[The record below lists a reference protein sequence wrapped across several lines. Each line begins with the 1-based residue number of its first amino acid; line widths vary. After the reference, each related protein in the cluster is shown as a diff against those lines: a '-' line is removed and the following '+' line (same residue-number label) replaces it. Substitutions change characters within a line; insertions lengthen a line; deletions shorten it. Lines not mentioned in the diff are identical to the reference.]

1 MTGEAADVYLG
12 SDEIPDEDLQIA
24 YGGRNRGEEFV
35 AASKRKTAFK
45 PWHHPV
51 KQIVRTRQWA
61 ALTRRL
67 IEDRA
72 QPRPSL
78 RYFTLPGPDLL
89 DIRIL
94 ADICEPLNVQIEY
107 FGFDV
112 GQEVPD
118 EAEESFT
125 GEWINA
131 ESALRQ
137 AGRISAD
144 ALILPDR
151 LEDIATENSQAAAQL
166 RQRPAFDVI
175 NIDACDHL
183 AYLPKGRTHNTFD
196 ALGALLRHQMTS
208 RTPWLLFVTTRAQPE
223 LLGNPGI
230 QFQNAI
236 TQNLALPGGF
246 GEALAGSI
254 GADLTKL
261 GSALVAIWGANDARF
276 LKLYSIGLGK
286 FLLQF
291 FHMQPNL
298 PANVELASCYAYRVH
313 SNNADMLAM
322 AFRITPDPPRVFAPG
337 IGGAAVVNNLEPH
350 RAIRVATQAR
360 KLQDLD
366 EALKNEVDVR
376 AEAIVGTEA
385 LLGAANYD
393 LDGWRNWLADHEH
406 RPMTVEA

>member
-1 MTGEAADVYLG
+1 MTEETADVHLG
-12 SDEIPDEDLQIA
+12 SDEIPEEDLQLA

-35 AASKRKTAFK
+35 AASKHKTTFK

-51 KQIVRTRQWA
+51 KQIVRDRQWA

-89 DIRIL
+89 DIRVL

-112 GQEVPD
+112 GQEITD
-118 EAEESFT
+118 DAGGSFA

-151 LEDIATENSQAAAQL
+151 LEDIAAENSQASAQL
-166 RQRPAFDVI
+166 RQRPTFDVI

-196 ALGALLRHQMTS
+196 ALGALLRHQMAS
-208 RTPWLLFVTTRAQPE
+208 RTPWLLFITTRAQPD
-223 LLGNPGI
+223 LLGKPGI

-246 GEALAGSI
+246 GEALAGSLE
-254 GADLTKL
+254 ADIAKL
-261 GSALVAIWGANDARF
+261 GSALAAIWGANDERF
-276 LKLYSIGLGK
+276 LKLYCIGLGK

-298 PANVELASCYAYRVH
+298 PANVELASCYAYKVY
-313 SNNADMLAM
+313 SDSADMLAM

-337 IGGAAVVNNLEPH
+337 IGGAAVVSNLEPV
-350 RAIRVATQAR
+350 RAIRVAAQAR
-360 KLQDLD
+360 KLQNLD
-366 EALKNEVDVR
+366 DALENEADVR
-376 AEAIVGTEA
+376 AEAIAGTEA

-393 LDGWRNWLADHEH
+393 LDGWRNWLADHER